1 MLLWY
6 CLQYDSEG
14 NRANISVAVG
24 GLPVD
29 DCQMCVAAFLSSAQ
43 KGRASDADLP
53 EPGQPYRWTLPK
65 LVDPSTASAPAYQQQ
80 GTGFAAVA
88 NMMSDVTYAQN
99 IFVAYM
105 LIQSINML

>member
-1 MLLWY
+1 LLF
-6 CLQYDSEG
+6 LQYDSEG
-14 NRANISVAVG
+14 HKSNVSVAVG
-24 GLPVD
+24 GLPVN

-43 KGRASDADLP
+43 QGRASNDDLP
-53 EPGQPYRWTLPK
+53 EAGEPYRWTLPK
-65 LVDPSTASAPAYQQQ
+65 LVDPSTASLPAYQQE
-80 GTGFAAVA
+80 GTGFAAVG